1 MAVRSS
7 NIVAAR
13 GEMIRVVTN
22 ELGRTF
28 SADKVCPVPQLL
40 PMRSERLSDRGVWT
54 R

>member
-13 GEMIRVVTN
+13 GTSNLLDHPSPYPTDVMFKLSPTRSGPPWDRV
-22 ELGRTF
+22 
-28 SADKVCPVPQLL
+28 
-40 PMRSERLSDRGVWT
+40 VWT

>member
-13 GEMIRVVTN
+13 GTMLDTFDEMRYTDLFQPSLMLS
-22 ELGRTF
+22 EPR
-28 SADKVCPVPQLL
+28 SALVA
-40 PMRSERLSDRGVWT
+40 WT

>member
-13 GEMIRVVTN
+13 GANNYT
-22 ELGRTF
+22 
-28 SADKVCPVPQLL
+28 KVCTVNLL
-40 PMRSERLSDRGVWT
+40 TVRQPLLMPSEHPWAREAWT

>member
-13 GEMIRVVTN
+13 GTRAKPPHMPSLT
-22 ELGRTF
+22 
-28 SADKVCPVPQLL
+28 DKPAHPTIQRS
-40 PMRSERLSDRGVWT
+40 PTRSEPPWAREVWT

>member
-13 GEMIRVVTN
+13 GARISVATSEHEFAN
-22 ELGRTF
+22 PFL
-28 SADKVCPVPQLL
+28 KLL
-40 PMRSERLSDRGVWT
+40 LMLSEHLWALEAWT

>member
-13 GEMIRVVTN
+13 GANTRSRPCNSSLLTILKLLLMLS
-22 ELGRTF
+22 ELPW
-28 SADKVCPVPQLL
+28 AL
-40 PMRSERLSDRGVWT
+40 EAWT